1 MAGQQLIQVQSG
13 YLAAPHNNNNTLNWP
28 EGVSVHSAFILDVV
42 VMVVSVALCLLL
54 QR

>member
-42 VMVVSVALCLLL
+42 VMVVSVALCSLL